1 MIDCPEKRLHLQTV
15 YSAFR
20 CGVELTDKK
29 INTMNKK
36 NYCVIMAGGI
46 GSRFWPQSRVK
57 HPKQFVDFFGMGKS
71 LLRQTYDRFST
82 IVPPENII
90 VSTHI
95 EYEALVSAQIPELT
109 AEQIIREPAYR
120 GTAPS
125 MALAAYHIRTLDPD
139 ANIVMAPSDQLILN
153 EGSFADDMLEALDYV
168 SDHDCLVT
176 VGIRPT
182 HPETRYGYI
191 QAGKNKDEA
200 FTKIKTFT
208 EKPEIDFA
216 RVFVESGEFFW
227 NTGLFVWN
235 VRTIIDTLGKM
246 LPEMNDRF
254 SRIFTEEPNR
264 DKRRAALYSC
274 YESFPNISVDYAVIE
289 RAQNMYMQIGSFGWA
304 DVGRWD
310 DVYRYSP
317 KDASG
322 NVVHSGHV
330 EFYNSR
336 NNLVSAARDKLI
348 ILQDLEG
355 YLVNDT
361 DEVLVICKKD
371 EDDDFKKFR
380 TNVLLK
386 YGEKYM

>member
-1 MIDCPEKRLHLQTV
+1 
-15 YSAFR
+15 
-20 CGVELTDKK
+20 
-29 INTMNKK
+29 MNKN

-57 HPKQFVDFFGMGKS
+57 YPKQFIDFFGMGKS
-71 LLRQTYDRFST
+71 LLQQTYERFAT

-90 VSTHI
+90 VSTHLD
-95 EYEALVSAQIPELT
+95 YSDLV
-109 AEQIIREPAYR
+109 AEQLPNLACEQILREPAYR

-125 MALAAYHIRTLDPD
+125 MAFAAYHIRTLNPE
-139 ANIVMAPSDQLILN
+139 ANIVMAPSDQLILD
-153 EGSFADDMLEALDYV
+153 EARFVDDIRRALDYV
-168 SDHDCLVT
+168 SHHDRLVT

-191 QAGKNKDEA
+191 QASNENDEE

-208 EKPEIDFA
+208 EKPELDFA

-227 NTGLFVWN
+227 NTGLFIWN
-235 VRTIIDTLGKM
+235 VNTIIHTMEKM
-246 LPEMNDRF
+246 LPDMNASF
-254 SRIFTEEPNR
+254 ERIFAEESNR
-264 DKRRAALYSC
+264 DKRRAALYDC

-289 RAQNMYMQIGSFGWA
+289 RASNVYMQIGTFGWA

-310 DVYRYSP
+310 DVYRYSS
-317 KDASG
+317 KDTEG
-322 NVVHSGHV
+322 NVVQSGKA
-330 EFYNSR
+330 ELYNCH
-336 NNLVSAARDKLI
+336 NNLISAPEKKLV

-361 DEVLVICKKD
+361 ENVLVICKKD

-380 TNVLLK
+380 TNVLVK
-386 YGEKYM
+386 YGEDYM

>member
-1 MIDCPEKRLHLQTV
+1 
-15 YSAFR
+15 
-20 CGVELTDKK
+20 
-29 INTMNKK
+29 
-36 NYCVIMAGGI
+36 MAGGI
-46 GSRFWPQSRVK
+46 GSRFWPQSRVRC
-57 HPKQFVDFFGMGKS
+57 PKQFVDFFGMGKS

-90 VSTHI
+90 VSTHL
-95 EYEALVSAQIPELT
+95 EYEALVSAQIPEL
-109 AEQIIREPAYR
+109 AHEQIIREPAYR

-125 MALAAYHIRTLDPD
+125 MALAAYHIRTLNPN

-153 EGSFADDMLEALDYV
+153 ESSFASDMLQALDYV
-168 SDHDCLVT
+168 SRHDHLVT

-191 QAGKNKDEA
+191 QADRDGDEM
-200 FTKIKTFT
+200 FTKVKTFT
-208 EKPEIDFA
+208 EKPEMDFA

-235 VRTIIDTLGKM
+235 VRTIIDTLGQM

-254 SRIFTEEPNR
+254 SRIFAEEPNR
-264 DKRRAALYSC
+264 DKRRAALYDC

-289 RAQNMYMQIGSFGWA
+289 RASNMYMQIGSFGWA

-310 DVYRYSP
+310 DVYRYSS
-317 KDASG
+317 KDTNG
-322 NVVHSGHV
+322 NVVHSGHA
-330 EFYNSR
+330 EFYDSH
-336 NNLVSAARDKLI
+336 NNLVSASRDKLVI
-348 ILQDLEG
+348 VQDLEG
-355 YLVNDT
+355 YLINDT
-361 DEVLVICKKD
+361 EEVLVICKKD